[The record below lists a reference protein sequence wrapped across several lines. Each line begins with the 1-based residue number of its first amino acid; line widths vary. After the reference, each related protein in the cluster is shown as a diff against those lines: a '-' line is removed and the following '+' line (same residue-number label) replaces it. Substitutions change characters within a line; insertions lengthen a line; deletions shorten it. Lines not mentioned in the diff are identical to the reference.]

1 MSTECPLVAIPC
13 DVKQVAIHPFHAV
26 GEKYINAVAH
36 GAGCLPVLLPASG
49 AGADLRSLEQHYD
62 LRDLLARFDG
72 VFFPGSVSNVDPA
85 VYGEKREFASEY
97 LDTQR
102 DALALKLIRVAVEEG
117 VPVLAVCRG
126 FQEMNVAYGGTL
138 YQRVYA
144 QPGLLDHREDTAL
157 PREQQY
163 APAHSVKLTAG
174 GRLEKLLGCAS
185 IEVNS
190 LHGQGIATLGRGLT
204 VEATAPDGLIEAIRV
219 TDAGDFALAI
229 QWHAE
234 WRFWEDAASTKL
246 FSAFGDAVRSHAAAR
261 T

>member
-1 MSTECPLVAIPC
+1 MSTVPPLVAIPC
-13 DVKQVAIHPFHAV
+13 DVKQVGIHPFHAV

-36 GAGCLPVLLPASG
+36 GAGCTPVLLPASG
-49 AGADLRSLEQHYD
+49 AGSDLRSLQDHVEPGA
-62 LRDLLARFDG
+62 LVAKFDG

-85 VYGEKREFASEY
+85 LYGAQREFASEY

-102 DALALKLIRVAVEEG
+102 DALTLALIRAAVQAG
-117 VPVLAVCRG
+117 VPLLAVCRG

-138 YQRVYA
+138 HQRVYA

-163 APAHSVKLTAG
+163 APAHTVTLTAG
-174 GRLEKLLGCAS
+174 GWLANLLGRES
-185 IEVNS
+185 LEVNS
-190 LHGQGIATLGRGLT
+190 LHNQGIDTLGSGLT

-219 TDAGDFALAI
+219 TDANSFALAI

-234 WRFWEDAASTKL
+234 WRFWEDDAAAAL
-246 FSAFGDAVRSHAAAR
+246 FAAFGDAVRTYAAAR
-261 T
+261 G